1 MDHTMHLVAVL
12 ATKRTASIFGQFFE
26 QVLHEIHI
34 ICKIHKIK
42 RGGYMSTIL
51 TINATDLVRNLSSTI
66 DQVRISGKP
75 LLITK
80 GTKAVAELRP
90 PPRVGFPIIRLQE
103 LLESL
108 PKLGKEQKAMLR
120 DMANVRKKAGLPQN
134 PWA

>member
-1 MDHTMHLVAVL
+1 M
-12 ATKRTASIFGQFFE
+12 ATT
-26 QVLHEIHI
+26 
-34 ICKIHKIK
+34 
-42 RGGYMSTIL
+42 L

-80 GTKAVAELRP
+80 GAKAVAELRP
-90 PPRVGFPIIRLQE
+90 PPKEGFPIIRLQE

-108 PKLGKEQKAMLR
+108 PTLEKEQKGMLW
-120 DMANVRKKAGLPQN
+120 DVEKVRKKSGLPKH